1 MKILTVIGAR
11 PQFVKAAALSRE
23 FAKHNE
29 IEEILVHTGQ
39 HFDANM
45 SDIFFDEMEI
55 PKPKYNLNIN
65 SIGHGAM
72 TGRMLEGIE
81 EILIKEKPDL
91 LLVYGDTNSTIAGA
105 LAAKKLHIKV
115 AHVEAGLRSFNM
127 QMPEEV
133 NRILTDRI
141 SDYLLCPT
149 QTAIDNLMKEG
160 YKNIDTIIEKT
171 GDVMQDAANFYAQ
184 KSEQKSTIIKELNL
198 DKYILTTLHRAEN
211 TDDKNRL
218 SNIVEAL
225 NQIHQTI
232 CPIVLPLHPRTKK
245 KLDSFGLKLN
255 VKLINPVGYF
265 DMIELIKNS
274 SLVMT
279 DSGGLQKEAFFF
291 KKNCVTMRDQTEWIE
306 LIIADVNVLVG
317 ADMNQIINKSKF
329 MLNKTSDF
337 TVNLYGNGMASKNI
351 IETIIK

>member
-1 MKILTVIGAR
+1 
-11 PQFVKAAALSRE
+11 
-23 FAKHNE
+23 
-29 IEEILVHTGQ
+29 
-39 HFDANM
+39 
-45 SDIFFDEMEI
+45 
-55 PKPKYNLNIN
+55 
-65 SIGHGAM
+65 
-72 TGRMLEGIE
+72 
-81 EILIKEKPDL
+81 
-91 LLVYGDTNSTIAGA
+91 
-105 LAAKKLHIKV
+105 
-115 AHVEAGLRSFNM
+115 
-127 QMPEEV
+127 
-133 NRILTDRI
+133 
-141 SDYLLCPT
+141 
-149 QTAIDNLMKEG
+149 MKEG